1 MMGLVC
7 GFVTMCLG
15 FPFIAT
21 LLEPTP
27 KALLSDGL
35 SDGGEFLSRSLE
47 LGIVEVPGFASDQ
60 YG

>member
-27 KALLSDGL
+27 KADLRGKSGK
-35 SDGGEFLSRSLE
+35 SFYGNFGGWNWDSGSLR
-47 LGIVEVPGFASDQ
+47 IRF
-60 YG
+60 